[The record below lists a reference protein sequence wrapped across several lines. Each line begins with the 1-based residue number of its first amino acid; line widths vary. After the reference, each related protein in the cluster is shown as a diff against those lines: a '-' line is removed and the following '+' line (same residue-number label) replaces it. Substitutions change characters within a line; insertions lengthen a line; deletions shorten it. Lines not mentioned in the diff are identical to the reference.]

1 MFITLP
7 LALITLSPSSQFIA
21 GFAELIILPQSPSFS
36 TSPPSSAVS
45 VVSQTHSSYGPC
57 GTLGLCYILPYKQP
71 NRHPQHAR
79 NFPLSFYLLC
89 IFFTHKDGTDF
100 WVQISENQH
109 LLVFVGITIL
119 FSTKQHRLYQA
130 TVYRQFGQDCYSGQR
145 QFSQRGER
153 MGLSYISECCVGR
166 ERSLGPN

>member
-7 LALITLSPSSQFIA
+7 LALIILSPSSQFIA

-45 VVSQTHSSYGPC
+45 VVSQTHSSYGSC

-71 NRHPQHAR
+71 NHHPQHAR

-89 IFFTHKDGTDF
+89 IFLLIKMEQTSGFKSARTNIFLFLWESQYCFPRSSTVFTRQQFTGNLVRTVILVKGSSVKEERE
-100 WVQISENQH
+100 WV
-109 LLVFVGITIL
+109 
-119 FSTKQHRLYQA
+119 
-130 TVYRQFGQDCYSGQR
+130 
-145 QFSQRGER
+145 
-153 MGLSYISECCVGR
+153 
-166 ERSLGPN
+166 

>member
-1 MFITLP
+1 M
-7 LALITLSPSSQFIA
+7 
-21 GFAELIILPQSPSFS
+21 
-36 TSPPSSAVS
+36 
-45 VVSQTHSSYGPC
+45 
-57 GTLGLCYILPYKQP
+57 YI
-71 NRHPQHAR
+71 
-79 NFPLSFYLLC
+79 
-89 IFFTHKDGTDF
+89 FTHKDGTDF

-166 ERSLGPN
+166 ERSLGPNWTHDPVWVYAYLSVYYGCGCDSYMKTLLNGLQLLCKNLFLLEHMLLPTLAMHCIESWMMVQTYFSIVHRVFCSEVRGE